1 MTLLGVL
8 AVLCK
13 RGQQAVRLSAFGKYE
28 INIIAVSVLQAFLR
42 RYAVMGVETCTSAAV
57 DQCFFRQPKQPD
69 FLSPNLLLPQW
80 QNPVFVLEE
89 CDTLTSDISN
99 ELAVRRV
106 DDRLFRRDFRGFES
120 TNLLIFSHIIKSSII
135 INQ

>member
-1 MTLLGVL
+1 M
-8 AVLCK
+8 C
-13 RGQQAVRLSAFGKYE
+13 
-28 INIIAVSVLQAFLR
+28 
-42 RYAVMGVETCTSAAV
+42 VETCTSAAV

-120 TNLLIFSHIIKSSII
+120 TNLLDELQYVPSALSNGLLRHFAILHSLVHSTLCPPPCRPRHFKVQSSI
-135 INQ
+135 